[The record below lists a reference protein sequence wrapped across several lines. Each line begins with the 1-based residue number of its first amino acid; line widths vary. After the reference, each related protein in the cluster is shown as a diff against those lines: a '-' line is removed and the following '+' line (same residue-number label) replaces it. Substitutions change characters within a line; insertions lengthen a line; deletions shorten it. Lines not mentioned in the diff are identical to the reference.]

1 MRNNAWSTFARS
13 ATCGADPSDAEAA
26 VEARSADNGPA
37 SSVLAITEVFVITSA
52 SNSRQ
57 VKTIASEVTDKV
69 RETLGRSP
77 LHSEGAGEQQWVLL
91 DYGDVVVHVFADEA
105 RRFYEI
111 ERLYSDMPK
120 IAFAPLAPKDI

>member
-1 MRNNAWSTFARS
+1 MSS
-13 ATCGADPSDAEAA
+13 ATESAKELALVAARAADDKQGLDIAILD
-26 VEARSADNGPA
+26 V

-69 RETLGRSP
+69 REILGRSP

-111 ERLYSDMPK
+111 ERLYLEMPK
-120 IAFAPLAPKDI
+120 IAFAPVLPKEA

>member
-1 MRNNAWSTFARS
+1 VSS
-13 ATCGADPSDAEAA
+13 ATESAKELALVAARAADDKQGLDIAILD
-26 VEARSADNGPA
+26 V

-69 RETLGRSP
+69 REILGRSP

-91 DYGDVVVHVFADEA
+91 DYGDVVVHIFADEA

-111 ERLYSDMPK
+111 ERLYIDVPR
-120 IAFAPLAPKDI
+120 IAFDPQALS

>member
-1 MRNNAWSTFARS
+1 MSS
-13 ATCGADPSDAEAA
+13 ATESAKELALVAARAADDKQGLDIAILD
-26 VEARSADNGPA
+26 V

-111 ERLYSDMPK
+111 ERLYLDMPK
-120 IAFAPLAPKDI
+120 IAFGPVVPKEA

>member
-1 MRNNAWSTFARS
+1 MSS
-13 ATCGADPSDAEAA
+13 ATESAKELALVAARAADDKQGLDIAILD
-26 VEARSADNGPA
+26 V

-69 RETLGRSP
+69 REILGRSP

-91 DYGDVVVHVFADEA
+91 DYGDVVVHIFADEA

-111 ERLYSDMPK
+111 ERLYMDVPR
-120 IAFAPLAPKDI
+120 IAFDPQALS

>member
-1 MRNNAWSTFARS
+1 MSS
-13 ATCGADPSDAEAA
+13 ATESAKELALVAARAADDKLGLDIAILD
-26 VEARSADNGPA
+26 V

-111 ERLYSDMPK
+111 ERLYLDMPK
-120 IAFAPLAPKDI
+120 IAFGPVVSKEA

>member
-1 MRNNAWSTFARS
+1 MSS
-13 ATCGADPSDAEAA
+13 ATESAKELALVAARAADDKQGLDIAILD
-26 VEARSADNGPA
+26 V

-69 RETLGRSP
+69 REILGRSP

-111 ERLYSDMPK
+111 ERLYLDMPK
-120 IAFAPLAPKDI
+120 IAFAPVLPKEA

>member
-1 MRNNAWSTFARS
+1 MSS
-13 ATCGADPSDAEAA
+13 ATESAKELALVAARAADDKQGLDIAILDVS
-26 VEARSADNGPA
+26 N
-37 SSVLAITEVFVITSA
+37 VLAITEVFVITSA

-111 ERLYSDMPK
+111 ERLYLDMPK
-120 IAFAPLAPKDI
+120 IAFAPVVPKEA

>member
-1 MRNNAWSTFARS
+1 MSS
-13 ATCGADPSDAEAA
+13 ATESAKELALVAARAADDKLGLDIAILD
-26 VEARSADNGPA
+26 V

-91 DYGDVVVHVFADEA
+91 DYGDIVVHVFADEA
-105 RRFYEI
+105 RRFHEI
-111 ERLYSDMPK
+111 ERLYLDMPK
-120 IAFAPLAPKDI
+120 IAFGPVVPKEA

>member
-1 MRNNAWSTFARS
+1 MSS
-13 ATCGADPSDAEAA
+13 ATESAKELALVAARAADDKLGLDIAILD
-26 VEARSADNGPA
+26 V

-91 DYGDVVVHVFADEA
+91 DYGDIVVHVFADEA

-111 ERLYSDMPK
+111 ERLDLDMPK
-120 IAFAPLAPKDI
+120 IAFAPVVPKEA

>member
-1 MRNNAWSTFARS
+1 MSS
-13 ATCGADPSDAEAA
+13 ATESAKELALVAARAADDKQGLDIAILD
-26 VEARSADNGPA
+26 V

-57 VKTIASEVTDKV
+57 VKTIASGVTDKV

-111 ERLYSDMPK
+111 ERLYLDMPK
-120 IAFAPLAPKDI
+120 IAFAPVAPKEA

>member
-1 MRNNAWSTFARS
+1 VSS
-13 ATCGADPSDAEAA
+13 ATESAKELALVAARAADDKQGLDIAILD
-26 VEARSADNGPA
+26 V

-69 RETLGRSP
+69 REILGRSP

-111 ERLYSDMPK
+111 ERLYLDMPK
-120 IAFAPLAPKDI
+120 IAFAPVLPKEA

>member
-1 MRNNAWSTFARS
+1 VSS
-13 ATCGADPSDAEAA
+13 ATESAKELALVAARAADDKQGLDITILD
-26 VEARSADNGPA
+26 V

-69 RETLGRSP
+69 RETLDRSP

-91 DYGDVVVHVFADEA
+91 DYGDVVIHIFADEA

-120 IAFAPLAPKDI
+120 IAFVAPSPTREV

>member
-1 MRNNAWSTFARS
+1 MSS
-13 ATCGADPSDAEAA
+13 ATESAKELALVAARAADDKQGLDIAILD
-26 VEARSADNGPA
+26 V

-69 RETLGRSP
+69 REILGRSP

-111 ERLYSDMPK
+111 ERLYLDMPK
-120 IAFAPLAPKDI
+120 IAFAPVVPKEA

>member
-1 MRNNAWSTFARS
+1 MSS
-13 ATCGADPSDAEAA
+13 ATESAKELALVAARAADDKQGLDIAILD
-26 VEARSADNGPA
+26 V

-91 DYGDVVVHVFADEA
+91 DYGDVVVHVFAEET
-105 RRFYEI
+105 RRYYEI
-111 ERLYSDMPK
+111 ERLYRDRPT
-120 IAFAPLAPKDI
+120 IEWRAAGAPRT

>member
-1 MRNNAWSTFARS
+1 MSS
-13 ATCGADPSDAEAA
+13 ATESAKELALVAARAADDKQGLDIAILD
-26 VEARSADNGPA
+26 V

-52 SNSRQ
+52 LNSRQ

-111 ERLYSDMPK
+111 ERLYLDMPK
-120 IAFAPLAPKDI
+120 IAFGPVVSKEA

>member
-1 MRNNAWSTFARS
+1 VSS
-13 ATCGADPSDAEAA
+13 ATESAKELGLVAARAADDKQGLDIAILD
-26 VEARSADNGPA
+26 V

-111 ERLYSDMPK
+111 ERLYLDMPK
-120 IAFAPLAPKDI
+120 IAFAPVVPKEA

>member
-1 MRNNAWSTFARS
+1 MSS
-13 ATCGADPSDAEAA
+13 ATESAKELALVAARAADDKQGLGITILD
-26 VEARSADNGPA
+26 V

-91 DYGDVVVHVFADEA
+91 DYGDVVIHIFADEA

-120 IAFAPLAPKDI
+120 IAFVAPSPTREV

>member
-1 MRNNAWSTFARS
+1 MSS
-13 ATCGADPSDAEAA
+13 ATESAKELALVAARAADDKQGLDIAILD
-26 VEARSADNGPA
+26 V

-111 ERLYSDMPK
+111 ERLYLDMPK
-120 IAFAPLAPKDI
+120 IAFGPVVSKEA

>member
-1 MRNNAWSTFARS
+1 VSS
-13 ATCGADPSDAEAA
+13 ATESAKELALVAARAADDKQGLDITILD
-26 VEARSADNGPA
+26 V

-69 RETLGRSP
+69 RVTLGRSP

-91 DYGDVVVHVFADEA
+91 DYGDVVIHIFADEA

-120 IAFAPLAPKDI
+120 IAFVAPSPTREV

>member
-1 MRNNAWSTFARS
+1 VSS
-13 ATCGADPSDAEAA
+13 ATESAKELALVAARAADDKQGLDIAILD
-26 VEARSADNGPA
+26 V
-37 SSVLAITEVFVITSA
+37 SSVLAITEVFVITRA

-69 RETLGRSP
+69 REILGRSP

-111 ERLYSDMPK
+111 ERLYLDMPK
-120 IAFAPLAPKDI
+120 IAFAPVLPKEA

>member
-1 MRNNAWSTFARS
+1 VSS
-13 ATCGADPSDAEAA
+13 ATESAKELALVAARAADDKQGLDIAILD
-26 VEARSADNGPA
+26 V

-91 DYGDVVVHVFADEA
+91 DYGDVVIHIFADEA

-120 IAFAPLAPKDI
+120 IAFVAPSPTREV

>member
-1 MRNNAWSTFARS
+1 MSS
-13 ATCGADPSDAEAA
+13 ATESAKELALVAARAADDKLGLDIAILD
-26 VEARSADNGPA
+26 V

-91 DYGDVVVHVFADEA
+91 DYGDIVVHVFADEA

-111 ERLYSDMPK
+111 ERLYLDMPK
-120 IAFAPLAPKDI
+120 IAFGPVVSKEA